1 MASTAPMKRPSPD
14 DRRAAILEAAGQVF
28 FEQGYAATSIDAIIE
43 RAGGSKRNIYSEFG
57 SKEGLFTALVSESA
71 DAAIAALPDDDFSGK
86 KLDEILLE
94 FGRRLLDVYTSPALI
109 GVFRSIMSEALRFP
123 ELAKAFYEKGA
134 GRASDRLA
142 EVLEAARDSGE
153 IELYDSHAAADHFVG
168 MFRDNFH
175 LRVLLGLSSPREPAE
190 ADAAVTA
197 IVGIFLYGVYNVD
210 RIGEPKAG
218 RR

>member
-1 MASTAPMKRPSPD
+1 
-14 DRRAAILEAAGQVF
+14 
-28 FEQGYAATSIDAIIE
+28 
-43 RAGGSKRNIYSEFG
+43 
-57 SKEGLFTALVSESA
+57 
-71 DAAIAALPDDDFSGK
+71 
-86 KLDEILLE
+86 
-94 FGRRLLDVYTSPALI
+94 
-109 GVFRSIMSEALRFP
+109 MSEALRFP

-153 IELYDSHAAADHFVG
+153 IELYDCHAAADHFVG

-210 RIGEPKAG
+210 RIGEPKA
-218 RR
+218 RSEEHTSELQSLMRISYAVFCLKNKTRYTYK

>member
-86 KLDEILLE
+86 KLDEILRSE
-94 FGRRLLDVYTSPALI
+94 EHTSELQSLMRI
-109 GVFRSIMSEALRFP
+109 SYSVFCLQI
-123 ELAKAFYEKGA
+123 KK
-134 GRASDRLA
+134 
-142 EVLEAARDSGE
+142 
-153 IELYDSHAAADHFVG
+153 
-168 MFRDNFH
+168 
-175 LRVLLGLSSPREPAE
+175 
-190 ADAAVTA
+190 
-197 IVGIFLYGVYNVD
+197 
-210 RIGEPKAG
+210 
-218 RR
+218 